1 MIEAGA
7 DVNMKDKQ
15 GFTPLILAAQ
25 MGHTAVVQAL
35 IEAGANAD
43 SEGPAGWS
51 ALMQASY
58 FGRLGAVRVLIPGTN
73 VNYRAKNGITA
84 LMLARWAC
92 QLEIVEALTRVGAV
106 LGSEEWRRAPGFADF
121 PISRIYKGVP
131 APVNLSSNP
140 TARSF
145 RTRLRQE
152 ARKGPN
158 FAGHY
163 TVASWGCGS
172 NCESITIVDALTGR
186 VYDGIGDD
194 RGADFKI
201 NSNLMIADPAYP
213 PEGLAYE
220 DNTSDKL
227 PVRYYVWNDH
237 KFKLIYEETCSVI
250 GNHQKCGCDGLK
262 ESFVPVLK

>member
-43 SEGPAGWS
+43 SEGPAGC
-51 ALMQASY
+51 
-58 FGRLGAVRVLIPGTN
+58 
-73 VNYRAKNGITA
+73 GITA

>member
-1 MIEAGA
+1 FAWSCFGGGLEVGRAMIEAGA
-7 DVNMKDKQ
+7 DVNTKDKQ

-106 LGSEEWRRAPGFADF
+106 LGSEDWSRAPGFADF
-121 PISRIYKGVP
+121 PISRIYKVVP
-131 APVNLSSNP
+131 APVNLRSHR
-140 TARSF
+140 TAR
-145 RTRLRQE
+145 
-152 ARKGPN
+152 A
-158 FAGHY
+158 
-163 TVASWGCGS
+163 V
-172 NCESITIVDALTGR
+172 
-186 VYDGIGDD
+186 
-194 RGADFKI
+194 
-201 NSNLMIADPAYP
+201 
-213 PEGLAYE
+213 
-220 DNTSDKL
+220 
-227 PVRYYVWNDH
+227 
-237 KFKLIYEETCSVI
+237 SV
-250 GNHQKCGCDGLK
+250 
-262 ESFVPVLK
+262 